1 MSKNC
6 ESKHFSARP
15 FQELPL
21 RVRIEDIII
30 YAYGDFGDH
39 RLASAE
45 DVRDFVDRCRY
56 LLVMPKDWRVQQI
69 HRQSVSGAAAP
80 GEY

>member
-6 ESKHFSARP
+6 ESNHFSARP

-21 RVRIEDIII
+21 RDRIEDIII

-39 RLASAE
+39 ILVSAE
-45 DVRDFVDRCRY
+45 DIRDFVDRYRY
-56 LLVMPKDWRVQQI
+56 LMVMPKDWRVQQI
-69 HRQSVSGAAAP
+69 HHQAVSGAAA
-80 GEY
+80 